1 LGNSVRWTPEQLEE
15 YRKRSTV
22 STHLIVSK
30 KETAPRAA
38 PKESKLEIRFVQQLA
53 DAGIAGYTRNYFPIL
68 GRDWELDFAWVQTKV
83 YIEIDGMA
91 HRTKQRFKADF
102 QKHAALVLDGWRG
115 LRVCGDDV
123 RQGRAIDW
131 TKQLIGGQE
140 K

>member
-1 LGNSVRWTPEQLEE
+1 MGNSVRWTPEELEE

-22 STHLIVSK
+22 RTHLIVPK
-30 KETAPRAA
+30 KETTPKAP

-68 GRDWELDFAWVQTKV
+68 GRDWELDFAWVPAKV

-91 HRTKQRFKADF
+91 HRTKERFKADF
-102 QKHAALVLDGWRG
+102 QKHAALVLAGWRG

-131 TKQLIGGQE
+131 TKQLLGGE